1 MISRQCE
8 MCGRQITV
16 PDNRYKFCEPC
27 KKARKK
33 IFDYNAVKTYRQK
46 ARDRRK
52 KQERQNLELIEE
64 NELLRQQERELQYR
78 VEALDAAYRKVKGV

>member
-8 MCGRQITV
+8 MCGMQITV
-16 PDNRYKFCEPC
+16 PDNRYKFCESC

-33 IFDYNAVKTYRQK
+33 IFDYNAVQTYRQK

-52 KQERQNLELIEE
+52 AQEKQNLELIEE
-64 NELLRQQERELQYR
+64 NRMLREENARLKAVIRNER
-78 VEALDAAYRKVKGV
+78 